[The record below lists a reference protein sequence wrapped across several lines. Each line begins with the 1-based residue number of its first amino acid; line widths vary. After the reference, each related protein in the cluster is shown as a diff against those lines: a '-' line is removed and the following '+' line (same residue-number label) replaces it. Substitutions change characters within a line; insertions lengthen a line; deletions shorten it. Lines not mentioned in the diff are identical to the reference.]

1 MKFSNF
7 LFPDSM
13 SAADDGRVIDET
25 LQEARLTDALGFDT
39 IWLAE
44 HHFDGIVAYVDP
56 VAFAAALAVATTKAR
71 IGFAVAQMA
80 LHHPIRMAEQVA
92 LIDHISKGRL
102 IVGLGRGTAYNIYD
116 YQGYGIDHTE
126 AQERFEEAEAIM
138 FEAWKGQAF
147 EHHGKFFDLKLPE
160 LRPSV
165 FTRPHPY
172 VIRAAATEHGMLD
185 IARRGN
191 PFMMNVQSNAV
202 TAQRMALYQQTLR
215 ELGMDEPNVAAKTD
229 ECWVWRNVFV
239 AETDAEAE
247 RIAVPAFIEMHEHL
261 REHGVSIGRTPLQN
275 GLRLP
280 PRRRPHVRARQPVR
294 RRRPDAVQRQGHP
307 RAVSEEEGTA
317 HWKRNLGV
325 CVFGTLTTIIAMT
338 LLLPFL
344 PLYVEQLGVTDHA
357 EIVEW
362 SGAAYGA
369 AFLSAAI
376 CAPLWGRRGDRY
388 GRTRMPPHAFL
399 R

>member
-247 RIAVPAFIEMHEHL
+247 RIAVPAFIEMHEH
-261 REHGVSIGRTPLQN
+261 RVAMRKHIYAEQGASI
-275 GLRLP
+275 LP
-280 PRRRPHVRARQPVR
+280 MPPA
-294 RRRPDAVQRQGHP
+294 
-307 RAVSEEEGTA
+307 
-317 HWKRNLGV
+317 
-325 CVFGTLTTIIAMT
+325 
-338 LLLPFL
+338 
-344 PLYVEQLGVTDHA
+344 
-357 EIVEW
+357 
-362 SGAAYGA
+362 GAAQPAHASVEHALVYGSPA
-369 AFLSAAI
+369 TVAEKL
-376 CAPLWGRRGDRY
+376 APLKATGVGGLIMQFRLGPMNYEQTAASLTLFNDKVI
-388 GRTRMPPHAFL
+388 PAL
-399 R
+399 